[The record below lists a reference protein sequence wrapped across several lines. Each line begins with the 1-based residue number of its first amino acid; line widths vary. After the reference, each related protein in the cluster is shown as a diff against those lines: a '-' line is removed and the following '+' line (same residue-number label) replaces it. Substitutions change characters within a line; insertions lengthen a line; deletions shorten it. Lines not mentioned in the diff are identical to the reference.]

1 MSTINYRDAV
11 GKALQDS
18 MRDEPRLIVIGQNL
32 AAHALKPLPRPMA
45 RIACAIVRSARAPWS
60 AWRWARR

>member
-1 MSTINYRDAV
+1 MSTLNYRDAV

-32 AAHALKPLPRPMA
+32 AAHALSR
-45 RIACAIVRSARAPWS
+45 
-60 AWRWARR
+60 